1 MARMPCSPYKNPV
14 ALCLTNS
21 RSISS
26 RERAIET
33 LVPSAYFV
41 GISSPFMLVRTIVS
55 RLCIIGLL
63 WHFQALLPLYSSPF
77 TCVRYVRQFLVT
89 CSGVGCKRRP
99 NGLFLALETR
109 CGDLRHLQR
118 CHFLLR
124 VAYRDALQGG
134 CKELVFVFSFAFIT
148 EESAHENEEQ
158 YQ

>member
-1 MARMPCSPYKNPV
+1 MARLPCSPYKNPV

-41 GISSPFMLVRTIVS
+41 GISSPFLLVRTIVS

-77 TCVRYVRQFLVT
+77 TCVRYVRQFLV
-89 CSGVGCKRRP
+89 
-99 NGLFLALETR
+99 
-109 CGDLRHLQR
+109 
-118 CHFLLR
+118 R

-148 EESAHENEEQ
+148 
-158 YQ
+158 